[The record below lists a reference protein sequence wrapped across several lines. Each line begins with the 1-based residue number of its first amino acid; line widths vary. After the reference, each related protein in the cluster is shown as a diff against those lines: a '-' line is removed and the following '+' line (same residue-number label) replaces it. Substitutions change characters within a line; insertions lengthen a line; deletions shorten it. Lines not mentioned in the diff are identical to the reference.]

1 MYEDRIGDNR
11 DQRAV
16 HSFYDFLDHH
26 PNGPLDQ
33 NVDVVNHR
41 SRLAA
46 GHESSVGVV
55 CAIRDSDDADAQSAG
70 SRLVGQRP
78 VLGEHDQRRIE
89 GRDRID
95 DGARVILAYGN
106 KIPELAVGSD
116 VRQRRSVRDRKGVK
130 GAELEQ
136 HVGSDLVLTESHRA
150 TSESGEVRKTRMRA
164 DADTARYAP
173 LHGGIHGSWIAC
185 MESAS
190 DVGRSQR
197 VEQSIVG
204 AHGPR
209 AETFAEIG
217 DKIDA
222 GCHFGPSGS
231 FTCSYGR
238 RCPWLVRL
246 SKFCVSTS
254 VFLGRYSG
262 TPKGC

>member
-1 MYEDRIGDNR
+1 
-11 DQRAV
+11 
-16 HSFYDFLDHH
+16 
-26 PNGPLDQ
+26 
-33 NVDVVNHR
+33 
-41 SRLAA
+41 
-46 GHESSVGVV
+46 
-55 CAIRDSDDADAQSAG
+55 
-70 SRLVGQRP
+70 
-78 VLGEHDQRRIE
+78 
-89 GRDRID
+89 
-95 DGARVILAYGN
+95 
-106 KIPELAVGSD
+106 
-116 VRQRRSVRDRKGVK
+116 
-130 GAELEQ
+130 
-136 HVGSDLVLTESHRA
+136 
-150 TSESGEVRKTRMRA
+150 
-164 DADTARYAP
+164 
-173 LHGGIHGSWIAC
+173 